1 MLKKVFFFFFSM
13 KIFVHNE
20 IINIPFHTKEET
32 INSEDIYTST
42 QLKNSE
48 IIKIEIGEPKK
59 EIPIIIKFNEFSFF
73 ISGKLVPENKYNE
86 ENSKTFNSNNKTK
99 FTCSDNLA
107 NIGYRANETF
117 YLKNTKNN
125 IIKYDNIGFILAT
138 NIIRDDNCVLGLK
151 IIKKDQ
157 RKEDNFINELK
168 SKKIINNY
176 IWTLKYNK
184 ENDKIG
190 EFIIGD
196 YPHIYDKY
204 NYNKDFLKIS
214 KIENSASKFNE
225 WIIKFDEI
233 NFNEKKINVRNVKL
247 EVEFGLIKAPMNYH
261 EIFYNNIFLNCY
273 YDTNEC
279 KQIDLDLQYFSY
291 VFNKKYDVSKF
302 PNITFVHKE
311 FQYNFTLTYKD
322 LFKEYNGKYYFLIV
336 FLRNHNHE
344 WVFGKIFL
352 KKYQF
357 IFDPENRL
365 IGFYNQKITFQN
377 NSYLIWVIIF
387 SLIIFIILLIFFYT
401 CCFKKKRKIRNNEIE
416 DGYDYSTNEN
426 GENKLYFSL

>member
-1 MLKKVFFFFFSM
+1 
-13 KIFVHNE
+13 
-20 IINIPFHTKEET
+20 
-32 INSEDIYTST
+32 
-42 QLKNSE
+42 
-48 IIKIEIGEPKK
+48 
-59 EIPIIIKFNEFSFF
+59 
-73 ISGKLVPENKYNE
+73 
-86 ENSKTFNSNNKTK
+86 
-99 FTCSDNLA
+99 
-107 NIGYRANETF
+107 
-117 YLKNTKNN
+117 
-125 IIKYDNIGFILAT
+125 
-138 NIIRDDNCVLGLK
+138 
-151 IIKKDQ
+151 
-157 RKEDNFINELK
+157 
-168 SKKIINNY
+168 
-176 IWTLKYNK
+176 
-184 ENDKIG
+184 
-190 EFIIGD
+190 
-196 YPHIYDKY
+196 
-204 NYNKDFLKIS
+204 
-214 KIENSASKFNE
+214 
-225 WIIKFDEI
+225 
-233 NFNEKKINVRNVKL
+233 
-247 EVEFGLIKAPMNYH
+247 MNYH